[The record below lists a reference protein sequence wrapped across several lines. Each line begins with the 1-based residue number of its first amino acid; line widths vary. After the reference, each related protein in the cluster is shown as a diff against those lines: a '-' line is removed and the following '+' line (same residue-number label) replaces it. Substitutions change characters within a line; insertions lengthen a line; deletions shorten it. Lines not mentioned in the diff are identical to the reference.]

1 MTQVHPSAVVDA
13 GAQLDHGVQVGP
25 LCVIGSG
32 VCVGAG
38 TRLIGQVSLHG
49 PMRIGAN
56 NTVYPFA
63 ALGGDPQ
70 HRDYCSEQREKTA
83 LEIGD
88 DNVIRE
94 GVTVHRG
101 TVEAGG
107 MTRVGSGCLLMAG
120 AHVAHD
126 VVLDDGV
133 VLTNAV
139 LLGGHVRVAT
149 RAVIAGG
156 AAIAPFVRVGES
168 CFVAGNAMVERD
180 VPPFLIAAGDRAT
193 LRAVNT
199 VGLERRGVPT
209 ESVRAIC
216 RAFQHI
222 FPLEGPGFGAG
233 AAAGSSGVAG
243 GEARKQQGRDDSW
256 RDDPWVRRLLAFL
269 NEPSRSG
276 VMSRRLARTRRG

>member
-1 MTQVHPSAVVDA
+1 MTQVHPSAVVDPR
-13 GAQLDHGVQVGP
+13 AQLDDGVQVGP
-25 LCVIGSG
+25 LCVIGRG
-32 VCVGAG
+32 VHVGAG
-38 TRLIGQVSLHG
+38 TRLIGQVSLLG
-49 PMRIGAN
+49 PLRIGAN

-70 HRDYCSEQREKTA
+70 HRDYCGEQGEKTA
-83 LEIGD
+83 LVIGD
-88 DNVIRE
+88 ANVIRE

-107 MTRVGSGCLLMAG
+107 TTSIGSHCLLMAG

-139 LLGGHVRVAT
+139 LLGGHVHVAT

-156 AAIAPFVRVGES
+156 AAVAPFVRVGES

-193 LRAVNT
+193 LRAVNR

-209 ESVRAIC
+209 DSVRAIC
-216 RAFQHI
+216 RAFQHL
-222 FPLEGPGFGAG
+222 FPLKARGVGS
-233 AAAGSSGVAG
+233 AAGSARGADGDSRGQQG
-243 GEARKQQGRDDSW
+243 GEACW
-256 RDDPWVRRLLAFL
+256 RDDPWVARLLVFL

-276 VMSRRLARTRRG
+276 VMGRRRVRTR